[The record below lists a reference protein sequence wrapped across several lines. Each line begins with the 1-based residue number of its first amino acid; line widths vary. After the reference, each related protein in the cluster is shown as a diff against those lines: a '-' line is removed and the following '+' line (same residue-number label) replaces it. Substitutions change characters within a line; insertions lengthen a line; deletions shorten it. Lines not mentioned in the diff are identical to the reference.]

1 MITLFKDEKI
11 ILIQRRHWLPFI
23 IEIIFLIIIAILP
36 FFIFI
41 FLEIL
46 PPQINQIII
55 TYLNYYFFFSFALV
69 LILWIASMII
79 WTNYYLDILILTN
92 KRIIDIEQIGLF
104 ARDEAEIRYENVED
118 IKIEVIGI
126 IASVF
131 KFGNIHIQSAG
142 ESREI
147 IIKNIP
153 HPEKIKE
160 IISFQK
166 EEVHRKNN

>member
-11 ILIQRRHWLPFI
+11 ILIQRRHWFPFA
-23 IEIIFLIIIAILP
+23 IEILSLIILAIFP
-36 FFIFI
+36 FFILVI
-41 FLEIL
+41 LEIL
-46 PPQINQIII
+46 PPQINQIIT
-55 TYLNYYFFFSFALV
+55 TYRNYYFFFSTSLIF
-69 LILWIASMII
+69 ILWIGGLIF

-92 KRIIDIEQIGLF
+92 KRIIDIEQIGFF
-104 ARDEAEIRYENVED
+104 ARDEAEIRYENIED

-126 IASVF
+126 IASLF

-160 IISFQK
+160 IISSQK
-166 EEVHRKNN
+166 EEVYRKNN

>member
-23 IEIIFLIIIAILP
+23 LEIILLITLSILP

-41 FLEIL
+41 LIEIL
-46 PPQINQIII
+46 PPQINQII
-55 TYLNYYFFFSFALV
+55 TAYANYYFFFSFALIF
-69 LILWIASMII
+69 ILWICGVII

-104 ARDEAEIRYENVED
+104 ARDEAEIRYENIED
-118 IKIEVIGI
+118 IKTEVIGF
-126 IASVF
+126 IASLF
-131 KFGNIHIQSAG
+131 KFGNVHIQSAG

-147 IIKNIP
+147 ILKNIP
-153 HPEKIKE
+153 QPEKIKE
-160 IISFQK
+160 IISLQK
-166 EEVHRKNN
+166 EELSKQK